1 MKIIFFGTPE
11 LVVPVLA
18 AIHKEFDRG
27 IEKNLVAVVTQPPK
41 LVGRKQFLS
50 YSPVDNWAHKYRI
63 QIIRDLS
70 NDELP
75 EADLGILAAYG
86 KIIPEKII
94 NHFKYGILNIHP
106 SLLPK
111 FRGASPIQGAIAA
124 GLKETGVS
132 VIKMDKEIDH
142 GPIVSQF
149 KEEIREDDTTE
160 TLTKRLFE
168 RSADFIVALI
178 PNYISGKIR
187 LKEQDHAHA
196 TYTKILKK
204 EDGFIKPEVLQASLI
219 NLSKKNPE
227 EARNFIRAMY
237 PWPGVWTTL
246 NTGKRLKLLKA
257 HLEDGKLVLDQV
269 QLEGKNPVSWKEFKQ
284 GYPDVELGQI
294 G

>member
-11 LVVPVLA
+11 SVVPVLA

-27 IEKNLVAVVTQPPK
+27 IEKNLVAVVTQGPK
-41 LVGRKQFLS
+41 PVGRKQFLS
-50 YSPVDNWAHKYRI
+50 YSPIDNWAHKHRI

-70 NDELP
+70 SDELP

-124 GLKETGVS
+124 GLKETGIS
-132 VIKMDKEIDH
+132 VIKMDKEMDH

-168 RSADFIVALI
+168 RSADFIVDLI
-178 PNYISGKIR
+178 PNYVSGKIK
-187 LKEQDHAHA
+187 LKEQDHISA

-204 EDGFIKPEVLQASLI
+204 EDGFIK
-219 NLSKKNPE
+219 LSKKNPE
-227 EARNFIRAMY
+227 EAYNFIRAMY
-237 PWPGVWTTL
+237 PWPGAWTTL
-246 NTGKRLKLLKA
+246 TTEKRLKILKA

-284 GYPDVELGQI
+284 GYPDVALD
-294 G
+294 